1 MKKILALTAALI
13 LSLGAFAQ
21 IENPVKWAYAAKRTS
36 ATEATVYIKATVE
49 DGWHVYSQYIE
60 EGGPIKT
67 SFSFT
72 PSKQYSLVGKTAE
85 PKAVV
90 KFDKQF
96 KMNIGFFEKEV
107 VFEQKVKLKSAGAA
121 SIKGKLE
128 FMVCND
134 HKCLPPDEIAFT
146 VPVPAK
152 K

>member
-1 MKKILALTAALI
+1 MKKILALAATLLI
-13 LSLGAFAQ
+13 SLGAFAQ

-36 ATEATVYIKATVE
+36 VTEATVFIKATIE
-49 DGWHVYSQYIE
+49 DGWHIYSQHIA

-67 SFSFT
+67 SFSFS

-85 PKAVV
+85 PKAAV

-96 KMNIGFFEKEV
+96 KMNIGFFEKEA
-107 VFEQKVKLKSAGAA
+107 VFSQKVKLQSAGAA
-121 SIKGKLE
+121 TVRGKLE

-146 VPVPAK
+146 VPVAAK

>member
-36 ATEATVYIKATVE
+36 ATAATVYIKATIE

-67 SFSFT
+67 SFAFS
-72 PSKQYSLVGKTAE
+72 PSKEYSLVGKTAE

-107 VFEQKVKLKSAGAA
+107 VFEQKVKLKSAKAA
-121 SIKGKLE
+121 TVKGKLE

-134 HKCLPPDEIAFT
+134 RKCLPPDEIAFT
-146 VPVPAK
+146 VPVPVK

>member
-1 MKKILALTAALI
+1 MKKILALTAALM

-21 IENPVKWAYAAKRTS
+21 IENPVKWAYAAKRTGP
-36 ATEATVYIKATVE
+36 TEATVYIKATIE

-67 SFSFT
+67 SFTFT
-72 PSKQYSLVGKTAE
+72 PSKEYSLVGKTVE

-107 VFEQKVKLKSAGAA
+107 VFEQKVKLKSANAA
-121 SIKGKLE
+121 TVKGKLE

-134 HKCLPPDEIAFT
+134 RKCLPPDEVAFT
-146 VPVPAK
+146 VPVPVK

>member
-1 MKKILALTAALI
+1 MKKVLALAAALM
-13 LSLGAFAQ
+13 LTLGAFAQ

-36 ATEATVYIKATVE
+36 ATDATVFIKATIE
-49 DGWHVYSQYIE
+49 DGWHVYSQYVE

-67 SFSFT
+67 SFTF
-72 PSKQYSLVGKTAE
+72 SKSKDYTLAGKTAE

-107 VFEQKVKLKSAGAA
+107 LFEQKVKLKSANAA
-121 SIKGKLE
+121 TVKGKLE

-134 HKCLPPDEIAFT
+134 HKCLPPDEIAFN
-146 VPVPAK
+146 VAVPAK

>member
-1 MKKILALTAALI
+1 MKKILALTAALM

-36 ATEATVYIKATVE
+36 ATEATVYIKATIE

-67 SFSFT
+67 SFSFS
-72 PSKQYSLVGKTAE
+72 PSKEYSLVGKTVE

-107 VFEQKVKLKSAGAA
+107 LFEQKVKLKTANTATV
-121 SIKGKLE
+121 KGKLE

-146 VPVPAK
+146 VPVPVK

>member
-1 MKKILALTAALI
+1 MKKILALTAALM
-13 LSLGAFAQ
+13 LTFGAFAQ

-36 ATEATVYIKATVE
+36 ATEATVYLKATIE
-49 DGWHVYSQYIE
+49 DGWHIYSQHIE

-67 SFSFT
+67 SFSFS
-72 PSKQYSLVGKTAE
+72 PSKEYSLVGKTAE

-107 VFEQKVKLKSAGAA
+107 LFEQKVKLKSANAA
-121 SIKGKLE
+121 TVKGKLE

-134 HKCLPPDEIAFT
+134 RQCLPADEIAFT
-146 VPVPAK
+146 IPVPVK

>member
-1 MKKILALTAALI
+1 MKKLLALTAALM
-13 LSLGAFAQ
+13 LTLGAFAQ

-36 ATEATVYIKATVE
+36 ATEATVFIKAAIE
-49 DGWHVYSQYIE
+49 PGWHVYSQYIE

-67 SFSFT
+67 TFT
-72 PSKQYSLVGKTAE
+72 FAPSKEYTKVGKTAE

-96 KMNIGFFEKEV
+96 KMSIGYFEKEAL
-107 VFEQKVKLKSAGAA
+107 FEQKVKLKSAGAA
-121 SIKGKLE
+121 NVKGKLE

-134 HKCLPPDEIAFT
+134 HKCLPPDEVAFNIA
-146 VPVPAK
+146 VPAK

>member
-1 MKKILALTAALI
+1 MKKILALTAALM

-36 ATEATVYIKATVE
+36 ATEATVYIKAAIE
-49 DGWHVYSQYIE
+49 DGWHVYSQYVE

-67 SFSFT
+67 SFSFA
-72 PSKQYSLVGKTAE
+72 PSKQYNLVGKTVE

-107 VFEQKVKLKSAGAA
+107 LFEQKVRLKSATAA
-121 SIKGKLE
+121 TVKGKLE

-134 HKCLPPDEIAFT
+134 RKCLPPDEIAFT

>member
-1 MKKILALTAALI
+1 MKRLLLICTALM

-21 IENPVKWAYAAKRTS
+21 IENPVKWAYAAKRTG
-36 ATEATVYIKATVE
+36 ATEATVYLKAAIE
-49 DGWHVYSQYIE
+49 PGWHVYSQHIE

-67 SFSFT
+67 SFTFT
-72 PSKQYSLVGKTAE
+72 PSKEYSLVGKTAE

-96 KMNIGFFEKEV
+96 KMNIGFFEKDV
-107 VFEQKVKLKSAGAA
+107 VFQQKVKLKSANAA
-121 SIKGKLE
+121 TVKGKLE

-134 HKCLPPDEIAFT
+134 KKCLPPDEIAFT
-146 VPVPAK
+146 IPVAAK

>member
-21 IENPVKWAYAAKRTS
+21 IENPVKWAYAAKRIS
-36 ATEATVYIKATVE
+36 ATEATVYVKATIE
-49 DGWHVYSQYIE
+49 DGWHVYSQHIE

-67 SFSFT
+67 SFSFA

-96 KMNIGFFEKEV
+96 KMNIGYFEKEV
-107 VFEQKVKLKSAGAA
+107 VFEQKVKLKSAGAVTV
-121 SIKGKLE
+121 KGKLE